1 MGMATDIN
9 VAAAGEVVV
18 NEEKNDDYKGS
29 QLMRV
34 RVSIDITKP
43 LCQGRKIGLSNSKD
57 SWVSFKYEQLPNLC
71 YWCDR
76 FTHHDKEC
84 LLWLK
89 RKGPMKEG
97 DQRFG

>member
-43 LCQGRKIGLSNSKD
+43 CVKAGKL
-57 SWVSFKYEQLPNLC
+57 V
-71 YWCDR
+71 
-76 FTHHDKEC
+76 
-84 LLWLK
+84 
-89 RKGPMKEG
+89 
-97 DQRFG
+97 